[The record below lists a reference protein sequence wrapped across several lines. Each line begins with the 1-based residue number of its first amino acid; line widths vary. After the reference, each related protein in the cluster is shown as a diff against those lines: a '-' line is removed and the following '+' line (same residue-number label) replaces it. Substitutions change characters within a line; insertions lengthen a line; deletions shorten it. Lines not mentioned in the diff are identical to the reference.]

1 MKTTTKAISVA
12 SIAGAL
18 AMTPIAAVAQDS
30 SRTTELYHI
39 FDFKTAV
46 KRGEMIKVLQDG
58 INPNIS
64 KSNTVTPIVMGPAP
78 ETPGRFTLVNPF
90 ENSPYAGFISTS
102 QLSTIK
108 QARCDGAVWISSAV
122 RKVRGSQQL
131 MITLCLFPYVEG
143 YQLDVYAIDIK
154 EKGGGLDARLGRA
167 LGQAIVGNSD
177 NWTNKT
183 ILDVVRYVR
192 STAGATVTYVEGQ
205 PEFTGTPWEDGIQ
218 IAPSAADKSTIDTA
232 PAPRGSRPSEGN
244 GSASKGQ
251 GQ

>member
-1 MKTTTKAISVA
+1 MQFRMNACHVA
-12 SIAGAL
+12 AVAGAL
-18 AMTPIAAVAQDS
+18 AMTPIAAAAQDS

-46 KRGEMIKVLQDG
+46 KRGEMIKILQDG

-78 ETPGRFTLVNPF
+78 EKPGRFTLVNPF
-90 ENSPYAGFISTS
+90 ANSPYAGFVSTS

-108 QARCDGAVWISSAV
+108 QARCEGAVWISSAV

-131 MITLCLFPYVEG
+131 MITMCLFPYVEG

-167 LGQAIVGNSD
+167 LGQAVVGNSD

-183 ILDVVRYVR
+183 ILDAVRYVR
-192 STAGATVTYVEGQ
+192 TSTGATVTYVEGQ

-218 IAPSAADKSTIDTA
+218 IAPSAADKRTIDTA
-232 PAPRGSRPSEGN
+232 PAPTGPKSE
-244 GSASKGQ
+244 ASTQEPGR
-251 GQ
+251 

>member
-1 MKTTTKAISVA
+1 MRTITKAISVA
-12 SIAGAL
+12 CAL
-18 AMTPIAAVAQDS
+18 VMTPIAAGAQDS

-46 KRGEMIKVLQDG
+46 KRGEMIKILQDG

-90 ENSPYAGFISTS
+90 QNSPYAGFVSTS
-102 QLSTIK
+102 QLATIK

-131 MITLCLFPYVEG
+131 MITMCLFPYVEG

-192 STAGATVTYVEGQ
+192 TTTGAIVTYVEGQ

-218 IAPSAADKSTIDTA
+218 IAPSAADKKTVDTA
-232 PAPRGSRPSEGN
+232 PAPNSSVSSQPR
-244 GSASKGQ
+244 
-251 GQ
+251 

>member
-1 MKTTTKAISVA
+1 MQFRMNACRIAAV
-12 SIAGAL
+12 AGAL
-18 AMTPIAAVAQDS
+18 AMTPIAAAAQDS

-46 KRGEMIKVLQDG
+46 KRGEMIKILQDG

-78 ETPGRFTLVNPF
+78 EKPGRFTLVNPF
-90 ENSPYAGFISTS
+90 ANSPYAGFISTS

-131 MITLCLFPYVEG
+131 MITMCLFPYVEG

-167 LGQAIVGNSD
+167 LGQAVVGNSD

-192 STAGATVTYVEGQ
+192 TSTGATVTYVEGQ

-218 IAPSAADKSTIDTA
+218 IAPSAADKRTVDTA
-232 PAPRGSRPSEGN
+232 PAPTGPKPEDSTKEPG
-244 GSASKGQ
+244 
-251 GQ
+251 